1 MTLILKIV
9 LHVTIVLL
17 STGSTI
23 IFEAELF
30 MVLPSL
36 GILIKKRNGG
46 KLVAEKKS

>member
-9 LHVTIVLL
+9 LHVTTVLL

-36 GILIKKRNGG
+36 GVCIKKRSGG
-46 KLVAEKKS
+46 KVVVEKKS

>member
-1 MTLILKIV
+1 MSLILKIV

-36 GILIKKRNGG
+36 GLLIKKRIGG
-46 KLVAEKKS
+46 KFVVEKKS